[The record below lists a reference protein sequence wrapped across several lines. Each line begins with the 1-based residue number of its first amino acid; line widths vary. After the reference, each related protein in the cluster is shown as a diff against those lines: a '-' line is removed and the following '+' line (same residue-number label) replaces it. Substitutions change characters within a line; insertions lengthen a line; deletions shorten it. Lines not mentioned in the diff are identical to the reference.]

1 MLRSAGSA
9 AWTLHSA
16 TVQAMRGQSPAL
28 GLRHPQST
36 RRAVSRTCSTADLGV
51 AERTVLLHLYVHPP
65 RSLEERQGE
74 QARPSSAMPAR
85 EPSSDGHQRERRFRS
100 VHPQSPG
107 SGRPASLPAVAALE
121 TASAGS
127 SCVLSWFLES
137 GRGALR

>member
-1 MLRSAGSA
+1 MDSSFGHCSSH
-9 AWTLHSA
+9 AWAVTCTRA
-16 TVQAMRGQSPAL
+16 QTPPK
-28 GLRHPQST
+28 HPQGGVVV
-36 RRAVSRTCSTADLGV
+36 RSRTCSTADLGV
-51 AERTVLLHLYVHPP
+51 AERTALLHLYVHPP

-74 QARPSSAMPAR
+74 QARPSPAIPAR
-85 EPSSDGHQRERRFRS
+85 EQGADGHRRERRFSS